1 MNRKTICLIAFLLS
15 FTACSSIQQT
25 NDLPTETLEKVVV
38 YNGNKAKYYYLNL
51 DKKKEFE
58 KFVIEKFDTFEE
70 LDNEYDVVCLNSA
83 CSERKVSKPSTEYL
97 ESRYLDKLWVVGYEY
112 DKKKY

>member
-1 MNRKTICLIAFLLS
+1 MDIKNIFLIFTFFL
-15 FTACSSIQQT
+15 TACSSIQQT
-25 NDLPTETLEKVVV
+25 NDLPAESLEQITI

-58 KFVIEKFDTFEE
+58 KFIVKEFETFEE
-70 LDNEYDVVCLNSA
+70 LDNDYDVICLDST
-83 CSERKVSKPSTEYL
+83 CSNRKVSKPSTEYL
-97 ESRYLDKLWVVGYEY
+97 ESRYLDKLWMVGYEY

>member
-1 MNRKTICLIAFLLS
+1 MIIRKLFLVLTPLVI
-15 FTACSSIQQT
+15 TACSSIQQT

-38 YNGNKAKYYYLNL
+38 HNGNKTKYYYLNL

-58 KFVIEKFDTFEE
+58 KFVIKEFETFEE
-70 LDNEYDVVCLNSA
+70 LDNDYDTVCLDSTCLN
-83 CSERKVSKPSTEYL
+83 RKIVKPSTEYL
-97 ESRYLDKLWVVGYEY
+97 ESRYLDKLWAVGYEY